1 MKQLSDHLKEAK
13 VRTGNGS
20 KLLVGLVAF
29 IALIS
34 ISTLTCRAEESST
47 VPEVPAKGMV
57 TMVDLGAHKCIPCKM
72 MAPIIEELK
81 QEYKGKAAI
90 LFIDVWE
97 HREEAAK
104 YGIRAIPTQ
113 IFYAQ
118 NGKEVYRHVGFLDK
132 QHIVGMLEKLGV
144 KK

>member
-1 MKQLSDHLKEAK
+1 MKKNVFAWVVLVLLASVCSTFAAEGSAVPPK
-13 VRTGNGS
+13 VP
-20 KLLVGLVAF
+20 V
-29 IALIS
+29 
-34 ISTLTCRAEESST
+34 
-47 VPEVPAKGMV
+47 KGTV

-72 MAPIIEELK
+72 MAPILEELK

-132 QHIVGMLEKLGV
+132 QHIVSMLEKLGV
-144 KK
+144 KKEQ